1 MPSRLVIALLAALA
15 ITTCAALWGWSSAGQ
30 YKGIAEQR
38 TREVAA
44 LQGQLTRTKAAVQAA
59 SKKAQAAESALQ
71 EALDAEPAWR
81 DAAVPDA
88 VADGLCKHLRCK

>member
-15 ITTCAALWGWSSAGQ
+15 VASGAALWGWSEAHQ
-30 YKGIAEQR
+30 YKGTAEAR
-38 TREVAA
+38 TRELEA
-44 LQGQLTRTKAAVQAA
+44 LQGQLARTKAAVQAA
-59 SKKAQAAESALQ
+59 SQKAQAAESALQ
-71 EALDAEPAWR
+71 EALNAEPAWR